1 MKTPA
6 WFTHASR
13 VLALVALVA
22 LVGSGCGSTRK
33 EKIGKKIEE
42 PLENVKSDNRHWRAV
57 GNAVSPQLEMA
68 KKMARTSAEA
78 RLASQIEVT
87 VKQVNDDYAQQMQAG
102 DKIDVSQ
109 KFESLT
115 RTVVKQT
122 LYDIKEVQTET
133 RVLSNGNYNYYI
145 GLEINKKDYWA
156 RLKENMT
163 SAISRDERLKINYDK
178 KKYEEIFDREMK
190 KMEEE
195 EGSSK

>member
-1 MKTPA
+1 MKTPT
-6 WFTHASR
+6 WFVTASR
-13 VLALVALVA
+13 ALALLALVAF
-22 LVGSGCGSTRK
+22 VGVGCGSTRK

-87 VKQVNDDYAQQMQAG
+87 VKQVNDDYAQQLQSG
-102 DKIDVSQ
+102 DKLEVSQ

-122 LYDIKEVQTET
+122 LYDIKEVETET

-145 GLEINKKDYWA
+145 GLELNKKDYWN
-156 RLKENMT
+156 RLKENM
-163 SAISRDERLKINYDK
+163 SNAISKDERLKIMYDK
-178 KKYEEIFDREMK
+178 KKYEEIFDKEMK
-190 KMEEE
+190 KLEEE
-195 EGSSK
+195 EGTSK